1 MTVELV
7 LVLLAYLAGSV
18 PSALLI
24 VQRATGRDVRREG
37 SGNVGATN
45 ALRVGGLKAGAIVTL
60 LDVGKG
66 VLAVWAMSAT
76 TPDSA
81 WRAAAAAAA
90 VLGHCYPVW
99 LRFRG
104 GKGVATG
111 LGAYLVLAPKAAVAA
126 LVVWLLVLAV
136 GRWVSLASMVA
147 TALFPVFAGWLTSAP
162 RVIVLT
168 VAGLAAISVLRH
180 RDNIRNL
187 LAGTEPR
194 IDRWVGR

>member
-1 MTVELV
+1 MTIEILLV
-7 LVLLAYLAGSV
+7 ALAYLAGSV

-24 VQRATGRDVRREG
+24 VHRTTGRDVRREG

-45 ALRVGGLKAGAIVTL
+45 ALRVAGLKAGAIVTV

-66 VLAVWAMSAT
+66 AFAVWAMSAT

-99 LRFRG
+99 LRFCG

-111 LGAYLVLAPKAAVAA
+111 LGAYLVLAPKAALAA
-126 LVVWLLVLAV
+126 VVVWLVVLLI

-147 TALFPVFAGWLTSAP
+147 TAVFPVLAGWLGSSP
-162 RVIVLT
+162 SVIVLT
-168 VAGLAAISVLRH
+168 VTGLAAIIVVRH
-180 RDNIRNL
+180 MDNIRNL
-187 LAGTEPR
+187 LAGTEPK